1 MISIDELL
9 SSLLVHEQR
18 MNAHAI
24 EEHALKVASGDS
36 SGGRGRGSFRGRGRG
51 GGRRSFDKST
61 IECYS
66 CIKLGHFAYECPNKV
81 IEGKANYADGGEEM
95 LLMAYVNE
103 KATSKEELWFLDS
116 GCSNHMCGKKE
127 LFADFDGSFRET
139 VKLGDN
145 SSMDV
150 MGKGTIRMLANGFVQ
165 IITGV
170 FYIPGLKNNLLSIG
184 QLAEKGLTILIQR
197 GTYKL
202 YHPEKGLIMEIAMA
216 PNRIF
221 KLFAQIQSKEQV
233 CFNSSSEDNAMLWHN
248 RYGHLSFIGLN
259 LLQQKGMVRG
269 LPNFDAPSKACGD
282 CLIGKQQRNSF
293 PKATTWRASKVLQ
306 LVHAD
311 ICGPITPISNS
322 NKRYIITFIDD
333 YSRKIWAYFLVGKSE
348 AFSAFKLF
356 KNHVEKEVELCI
368 NGLRTDRGG
377 EFNSLEF
384 TDYCNEHGIRRQLI
398 AAYSPQQNGVTER
411 KNQTIMNMVRSM
423 LSKKKIPKKFWP
435 EAVNWTIHIL
445 NRSPTFPVKN
455 KTPEEA

>member
-1 MISIDELL
+1 
-9 SSLLVHEQR
+9 

-24 EEHALKVASGDS
+24 EEHALKVTSGDS

-81 IEGKANYADGGEEM
+81 IEGKANYAEGGEEM

-127 LFADFDGSFRET
+127 LFFYFDGSFRET
-139 VKLGDN
+139 LKLGDN
-145 SSMDV
+145 SSMDM
-150 MGKGTIRMLANGFVQ
+150 MGKGNIRMFVNGFVQ

-170 FYIPGLKNNLLSIG
+170 FYIPSLKNSLLSIG
-184 QLAEKGLTILIQR
+184 QLAEKGLAILIQR
-197 GTYKL
+197 GTCKL

-216 PNRIF
+216 SNRMF

-248 RYGHLSFIGLN
+248 RYGHLSFTGLN

-322 NKRYIITFIDD
+322 NKSYSSDPDKINDIDHIRAMEESLKESL
-333 YSRKIWAYFLVGKSE
+333 SRIQSHKDDFGKQQLMPLECTSQ
-348 AFSAFKLF
+348 FQ
-356 KNHVEKEVELCI
+356 
-368 NGLRTDRGG
+368 NGIHLPLGMGG
-377 EFNSLEF
+377 EQEAQPISWLHNS
-384 TDYCNEHGIRRQLI
+384 DRQH
-398 AAYSPQQNGVTER
+398 
-411 KNQTIMNMVRSM
+411 MM
-423 LSKKKIPKKFWP
+423 LSEDPNLLPQRVF
-435 EAVNWTIHIL
+435 ELTHSL
-445 NRSPTFPVKN
+445 LTQTS
-455 KTPEEA
+455 